1 MSIEKL
7 ETYST
12 SSMDGRYCVRHPNA
26 EDFMDKIN
34 EIIDYIESLAELL
47 EKRGELM

>member
-34 EIIDYIESLAELL
+34 EIIDYIESLEKLL
-47 EKRGELM
+47 KKCGDSM